1 MRRRTVAF
9 LGTAAVLLL
18 ACAAAAAAE
27 EADPRAYVAILDF
40 QILAAE
46 KDLAVLAAEIPQA
59 LSAAFLKG
67 RYLRPVERQQLEKAL
82 KEIELSSSDAVDSRT
97 AQQIGRLLGA
107 KYLLLGSLAKVSAT
121 ARISYRLV
129 RTETGEIVQADS
141 VRGKFDDLFDL
152 EDLLA
157 RKVEEFLAKNAADL
171 SGR

>member
-1 MRRRTVAF
+1 MRRRKTF
-9 LGTAAVLLL
+9 LFAAAAVLVLG
-18 ACAAAAAAE
+18 AAALGE
-27 EADPRAYVAILDF
+27 EADRRAYVAILDF
-40 QILAAE
+40 QILSSE

-67 RYLRPVERQQLEKAL
+67 KYLKPVERQELEKAL
-82 KEIELSSSDAVDSRT
+82 KEIELASSDAVDAKT
-97 AQQIGRLLGA
+97 AQQIGKLLGA
-107 KYLLLGSLAKVSAT
+107 KYLLLGSLTKLAAT
-121 ARISYRLV
+121 AKISYRLV

-157 RKVEEFLAKNAADL
+157 RKVEEYLAKNAADL